1 MPPFWVRAAVSV
13 VVAAVLL
20 TFVPIGRVWSAITA
34 VNPWIWAASV
44 GIFTGG
50 HAVNAMKLGVLVGPG
65 APAAAC
71 LRAQFAGIAANL
83 GLPGVMGGDVV
94 RAAYLAPAVGAARV
108 AAAAVMDRLV
118 DMTVLVLIVLVA
130 SSQAGVPAAVE
141 EGGGESN
148 RAWWIAAGVAIA
160 AVLAVFGRRRLLRT
174 AAWPRVREAFAA
186 IVQRPAAILLA
197 LTLSLGVQS
206 TFVLTNVWIAA
217 QMGVRTALAPW
228 FLAWTAAKLGAVLPI
243 SLGGIGVREATLV
256 SVLVAYGAPADAVLA
271 TGLLWEGALVAGSL
285 GGFLATQVLRRR

>member
-13 VVAAVLL
+13 IVAAILL
-20 TFVPIGRVWSAITA
+20 TFVPIGRVWSAIA
-34 VNPWIWAASV
+34 GVNPWIWAASV
-44 GIFTGG
+44 GIFAGG
-50 HAVNAMKLGVLVGPG
+50 HSLNAMKLRLLIGAA

-94 RAAYLAPAVGAARV
+94 RAAYLAPAAGASRV

-118 DMTVLVLIVLVA
+118 DLTVLLLIVLVA
-130 SSQAGVPAAVE
+130 SSQAGLPAAA
-141 EGGGESN
+141 GDGDSN
-148 RAWWIAAGVAIA
+148 RGWWIAVGAAIVAA
-160 AVLAVFGRRRLLRT
+160 LAVLGRRRLRRT
-174 AAWPRVREAFAA
+174 AAWPRVREAFTA
-186 IVQRPAAILLA
+186 IFDRPAAIALA
-197 LTLSLGVQS
+197 LAISLGVQS
-206 TFVLTNVWIAA
+206 TFVLTNVWLAS
-217 QMGVRTALAPW
+217 QMGVRMALAPW

-256 SVLVAYGAPADAVLA
+256 SVLAAYGAPADAVLA

-285 GGFLATQVLRRR
+285 GGFIATQAAHRK